1 MIYYQDIQNNL
12 KSHVRNLESI
22 GEKEK
27 LPKNVVSHL
36 EKTNH
41 ILKIIDGQQP
51 ENYKQLIEYLNQ
63 EGRNFGWSF
72 PKNTEEEKCETDF
85 WKLKDSMKSIIQGM
99 TVNERLYFFGYLDEY
114 ESLRTIQRS
123 AREEIELK
131 LFIK

>member
-1 MIYYQDIQNNL
+1 M
-12 KSHVRNLESI
+12 
-22 GEKEK
+22 
-27 LPKNVVSHL
+27 VSHL

>member
-1 MIYYQDIQNNL
+1 MTYYQDIQNNL

-114 ESLRTIQRS
+114 EGLRTIQRS